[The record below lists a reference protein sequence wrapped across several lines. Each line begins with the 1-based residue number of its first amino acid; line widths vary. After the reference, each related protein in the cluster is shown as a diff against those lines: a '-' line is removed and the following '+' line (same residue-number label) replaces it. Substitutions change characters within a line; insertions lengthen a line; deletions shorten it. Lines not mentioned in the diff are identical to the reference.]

1 PTVRRMSDR
10 DDIYGRHKDGHLISV
25 DIGLNHFD
33 KDGER
38 FSIAV
43 ISDISHARKTN
54 KFLRGLHS
62 IISNAEKSTSEK
74 IELILHLGCEK
85 FELPIGILSKIDGN
99 DYAIVQIV
107 ADDDQKKEILAQ
119 QSCKVDHTYCH
130 DVILADDP
138 IYIDDTSKKKEHPH
152 PCYWNKKLEI
162 YIGAKVLVDDQ
173 LYGTINFSSSTSSKT
188 SITNTDL
195 EILKLIAQWIGYM
208 LRQESLINKLHQF
221 NLELESKVASR
232 TQELKHALSEIQDIN
247 SSLKVEI
254 DRRKEAEESAKASLE
269 KEKELNVL
277 KSRFVSTASHEF
289 RTPLTGILSSVTLI
303 DKYASPEYE
312 EKRNKHINIIKTSV
326 KNLTSILN
334 DFLSLSKLESGKVN
348 YEPQNFNL
356 EELLKE
362 IIEEMNV
369 ILKTG
374 QQIKYTMIDQ
384 GDGIIHQDPKLLKN
398 VIINLLSNASKYSD
412 EGKLIEVKIT
422 FQKQH
427 VLIEVTDQG
436 IGIPSNDQSHLFDR
450 FFRASNVTAYQ
461 GTGLGLNISKK
472 NIEIMGGTIDYKSV
486 EHKGT
491 TMMVSLPINHNA

>member
-38 FSIAV
+38 FSVAV

-85 FELPIGILSKIDGN
+85 FDLPIGILSKIEGD
-99 DYAIVQIV
+99 DYTVVQIV
-107 ADDDQKKEILAQ
+107 AEDDHKKEILAQ
-119 QSCKVDHTYCH
+119 QPCKVDHTYCH

-138 IYIDDTSKKKEHPH
+138 IYIDDATKKKKHPH

-269 KEKELNVL
+269 KE
-277 KSRFVSTASHEF
+277 
-289 RTPLTGILSSVTLI
+289 
-303 DKYASPEYE
+303 
-312 EKRNKHINIIKTSV
+312 
-326 KNLTSILN
+326 
-334 DFLSLSKLESGKVN
+334 
-348 YEPQNFNL
+348 
-356 EELLKE
+356 
-362 IIEEMNV
+362 
-369 ILKTG
+369 
-374 QQIKYTMIDQ
+374 
-384 GDGIIHQDPKLLKN
+384 
-398 VIINLLSNASKYSD
+398 
-412 EGKLIEVKIT
+412 
-422 FQKQH
+422 
-427 VLIEVTDQG
+427 
-436 IGIPSNDQSHLFDR
+436 
-450 FFRASNVTAYQ
+450 
-461 GTGLGLNISKK
+461 
-472 NIEIMGGTIDYKSV
+472 
-486 EHKGT
+486 
-491 TMMVSLPINHNA
+491 